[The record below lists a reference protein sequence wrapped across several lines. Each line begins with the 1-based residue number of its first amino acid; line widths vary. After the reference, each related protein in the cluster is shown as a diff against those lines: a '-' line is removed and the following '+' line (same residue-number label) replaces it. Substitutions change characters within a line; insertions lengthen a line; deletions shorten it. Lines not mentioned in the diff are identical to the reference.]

1 MAITALYASAT
12 GMRALDTKLNVLAN
26 NLANINTV
34 GFKRSRTNFED
45 LFYQTLVE
53 PGTQNATGQEPIPTG
68 LQVGLGATVSG
79 TQLNFTQG
87 SVDVTNMD
95 YDLAIQGDGFF
106 QVKTWEGGEEV
117 TAYTRAGNFTINANG
132 NLVLANSEGSVLE
145 PAITIGQDVQ
155 DVEINSAG
163 QIMIRQ
169 QGQTNFT
176 QAGQIQLARFINPAG
191 LKTIGK
197 NLYMATDASGEAIV
211 GNPTE
216 QGLGQIQ
223 QGAVEMSNVDPV
235 RELVDLIQ
243 TQRYFELNSQ
253 AIQVSDDTLQLI
265 SNLRR

>member
-26 NLANINTV
+26 NLANINTA

-45 LFYQTLVE
+45 LFYETRVE
-53 PGTQNATGQEPIPTG
+53 PGTQNAASEPLPTG
-68 LQVGLGATVSG
+68 LQVGLGTNVSG

-87 SVDVTNMD
+87 GMDITNQKL
-95 YDLAIQGDGFF
+95 DLAIQGDGFF
-106 QVKTWEGGEEV
+106 QVNTWEGGQ
-117 TAYTRAGNFTINANG
+117 TILAYTRAGNFSLNANG
-132 NLVLANSEGSVLE
+132 QIVLANSEGSILE
-145 PAITIGQDVQ
+145 PAITIEQDVQ
-155 DVEINSAG
+155 EIQISSGG
-163 QIMIRQ
+163 QILIRQ

-197 NLYMATDASGEAIV
+197 NLYLATDASGSPIV
-211 GNPTE
+211 ANPTE
-216 QGLGQIQ
+216 SGLGQIQ
-223 QGAVEMSNVDPV
+223 QGAVELSNVDPV

-253 AIQVSDDTLQLI
+253 AVRATDETLQLI